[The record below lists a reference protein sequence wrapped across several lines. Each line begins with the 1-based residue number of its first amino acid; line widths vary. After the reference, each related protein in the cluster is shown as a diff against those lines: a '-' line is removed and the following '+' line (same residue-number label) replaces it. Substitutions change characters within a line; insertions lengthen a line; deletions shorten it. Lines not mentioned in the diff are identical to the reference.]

1 MRLDQPVTALNLF
14 KQGLERFPGEV
25 TLLCGIARI
34 YEVCMHYA
42 IVAKVSCSSKKKSQ
56 YLNIN
61 LRASK
66 INYSNF

>member
-42 IVAKVSCSSKKKSQ
+42 IVAKVSCSSKKRA
-56 YLNIN
+56 NI
-61 LRASK
+61 
-66 INYSNF
+66 